1 MEIDIFKQHL
11 DLTSLVTELAFVF
24 HLLDEGSNHTVGH
37 AGWHLLAASWTFLD
51 SASAG
56 SADNVAGGAAG
67 HWKLPGE
74 AETHGALQGGL
85 HYFRQLACGIFW
97 HI

>member
-1 MEIDIFKQHL
+1 MDPDILEQHL
-11 DLTSLVTELAFVF
+11 DLTSLVTEQAFVF

-37 AGWHLLAASWTFLD
+37 AGWHLLAANWTFLD

-67 HWKLPGE
+67 HRQVPGE
-74 AETHGALQGGL
+74 AETHRAL
-85 HYFRQLACGIFW
+85 
-97 HI
+97 

>member
-1 MEIDIFKQHL
+1 METNIFKQHL
-11 DLTSLVTELAFVF
+11 DLTSLVTELTFVF

-37 AGWHLLAASWTFLD
+37 GVWHLLAASWTFID
-51 SASAG
+51 FAPAG

-67 HWKLPGE
+67 HWQVSGE

-85 HYFRQLACGIFW
+85 HYSRQLQLACGIS
-97 HI
+97 